1 MQFGESDH
9 YAAGAGGAGNHT
21 LRTVTPLLHAAT
33 IELPRCGKALP
44 RSPYLKQSREAAH
57 YR

>member
-33 IELPRCGKALP
+33 IELPRRGKALP
-44 RSPYLKQSREAAH
+44 RSP
-57 YR
+57 